1 MSSARYVRASFIV
14 ILASLG
20 TTPLAFA
27 ASEGQFERMLTVTG
41 PVNLEIE
48 SGAGDI
54 RVFTGSSGK
63 VHVTGRIRASS
74 WFHIADEDVRKL
86 AGNPPIQQSGND
98 IRIGHIDDPELR
110 RHVSVSYEV
119 AVPQNT
125 QLRSSN
131 GSGNQDISEISGPVD
146 ASTGSGA
153 IKISGIGSSVRAHS
167 GSGDIQIGKV
177 VGSVLARAG
186 SGSIRATEVA
196 GGFDGQTGS
205 GRLVLEQSAPGS
217 VRAETG
223 SGSLELHNL
232 HGSLRAQTG
241 SGTIQADGEATGAWF
256 VRTGS
261 GDVELRVPQSASFD
275 LDAHTGSGSIRLNHP
290 VTVDGSTGK
299 KNIRGKVRGG
309 GVPIEVNTG
318 SGSIRID

>member
-1 MSSARYVRASFIV
+1 MSSARYVRGVSIL
-14 ILASLG
+14 ILASLA
-20 TTPLAFA
+20 TMPLALA
-27 ASEGQFERMLTVTG
+27 ASEGQFERTLSVTG
-41 PVNLEIE
+41 PVNLQIE
-48 SGAGDI
+48 SGAGNI
-54 RVFTGSSGK
+54 RVFTRSSNEI
-63 VHVTGRIRASS
+63 HVIGRIRANS
-74 WFHIADEDVRKL
+74 WFHSGDEDVQKL
-86 AGNPPIQQSGND
+86 ERNPPIQQSGND

-110 RHVSVSYEV
+110 RHLTVSYEV
-119 AVPQNT
+119 AVPENT

-131 GSGNQDISEISGPVD
+131 GSGNQDISEISGPVE
-146 ASTGSGA
+146 ASTGSGG
-153 IKISGIGSSVRAHS
+153 IKISAVRSSVRAHS
-167 GSGDIQIGKV
+167 GSGDIEISKV
-177 VGSVLARAG
+177 AGSVLARAG

-205 GRLVLEQSAPGS
+205 GNLNLEQSAPGS

-256 VRTGS
+256 LRTGS
-261 GDVELRVPQSASFD
+261 GSVELRIPQDASFD
-275 LDAHTGSGSIRLNHP
+275 LDAHTGAGSIRLNHP
-290 VTVDGSTGK
+290 VTVAGSIGK
-299 KNIRGKVRGG
+299 KDIHGKVRGG